1 MERLVGY
8 AATLGDIGSGTHV
21 TGAGTDRGA
30 AQQLTILRATL
41 GPRQITG
48 IPLLTCTDA
57 LQRRPGALLYKATV
71 HRYCAGMAGP
81 REVPDPAP
89 VHLDGAR
96 LKALAHPL
104 RSRLLVA
111 LRHGGPATAT
121 ELAAALGTNSGAT
134 SYHLRQL
141 AAVALVHDTGTGT
154 GRERRW
160 LTRDYLRHF
169 DQCFEHWLDI
179 EASWPARWRDAVGM
193 SDEVVIATAEHVAA
207 MTAELHQV
215 IDRYRRVGQ
224 GNPLA
229 RRVAVYTATYP
240 VDLDRPPLSSR
251 PDTHGELSAVRDART
266 ESEEFS

>member
-1 MERLVGY
+1 
-8 AATLGDIGSGTHV
+8 
-21 TGAGTDRGA
+21 
-30 AQQLTILRATL
+30 
-41 GPRQITG
+41 
-48 IPLLTCTDA
+48 
-57 LQRRPGALLYKATV
+57 
-71 HRYCAGMAGP
+71 MAGP

-160 LTRDYLRHF
+160 AAATAYTSWRPSDLATDPDAESAWGWLTRDYLRHF
-169 DQCFEHWLDI
+169 DQRFEHWLDI
-179 EASWPARWRDAVGM
+179 EASWPARWRDTVGM

-251 PDTHGELSAVRDART
+251 PDTHRELSAVRDART
-266 ESEEFS
+266 ESDEIS